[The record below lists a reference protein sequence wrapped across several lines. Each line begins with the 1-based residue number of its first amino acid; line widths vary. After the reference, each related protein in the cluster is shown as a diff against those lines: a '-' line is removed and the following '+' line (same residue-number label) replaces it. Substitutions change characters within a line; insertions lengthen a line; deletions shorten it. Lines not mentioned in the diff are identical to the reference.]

1 MCTTLAPIAV
11 RKCKVPDI
19 STFCSQLTLHWKA
32 PAISLYTW
40 RIIPAETLEMCS
52 ATEAKQG
59 GPVPNL
65 GPQSTQARHTHRRS
79 IFSKQQQ
86 LEASH
91 WGTEAGSQHGVTR
104 GRKEKHSAIH
114 TCTRRDIQPRKRTL
128 HKHTHTAGMPCRHH
142 WHLDGFGTMR
152 AQWRPVA
159 GSLPH
164 WASQWSVSHTEAGCS
179 LGKGEQGEE
188 WDTE

>member
-1 MCTTLAPIAV
+1 MWYNTMINWYSRIGLN
-11 RKCKVPDI
+11 DQY
-19 STFCSQLTLHWKA
+19 FCLSSWSNDHMYVKG
-32 PAISLYTW
+32 
-40 RIIPAETLEMCS
+40 C
-52 ATEAKQG
+52 
-59 GPVPNL
+59 
-65 GPQSTQARHTHRRS
+65 HTHRRS
-79 IFSKQQQ
+79 IFSQQQ
-86 LEASH
+86 LEVSH

-114 TCTRRDIQPRKRTL
+114 TCTCRDIKPRKRTP

-179 LGKGEQGEE
+179 LGKREQEEE